1 LIGKGHA
8 NTVKRFLNILD
19 SSLKVFVYDWKPPP
33 AGREWDGYF
42 DLSNSFISFKT
53 LWAYPSAPIDL

>member
-42 DLSNSFISFKT
+42 DLSNSFISSKIF
-53 LWAYPSAPIDL
+53 SANTSTPKDL

>member
-19 SSLKVFVYDWKPPP
+19 SSLKVFVYGWENSP
-33 AGREWDGYF
+33 AG
-42 DLSNSFISFKT
+42 
-53 LWAYPSAPIDL
+53 